1 MKIKWIGQQVI
12 PIHINSY
19 PYENDSKA
27 EPIVKVKGPKHIE
40 NDDFS

>member
-12 PIHINSY
+12 PIPINSY

-27 EPIVKVKGPKHIE
+27 EHE
-40 NDDFS
+40 E